1 MKGKMGARIM
11 LIREIVQQ
19 ALTTRYLT
27 SEAEDQLR
35 RLLRSKYDSQD
46 LRAFMQLQNAVME
59 GQVQQESR
67 PFFDNFLIFRDD
79 NTVIV
84 DLAGVSKSR

>member
-19 ALTTRYLT
+19 ALKTRYLT
-27 SEAEDQLR
+27 REAEDQLR
-35 RLLRSKYDSQD
+35 WLLRSKYDSQD
-46 LRAFMQLQNAVME
+46 LRAFMKLQNAVME

-67 PFFDNFLIFRDD
+67 PFLDNLLILRDD
-79 NTVIV
+79 NTEIV
-84 DLAGVSKSR
+84 DLAGVS

>member
-1 MKGKMGARIM
+1 MGTRIM

-19 ALTTRYLT
+19 ALKTRYLT
-27 SEAEDQLR
+27 REAEDQLR
-35 RLLRSKYDSQD
+35 QLLRSKYDSQD
-46 LRAFMQLQNAVME
+46 LQAFMTLQNAVME

-67 PFFDNFLIFRDD
+67 PFPDNLLIFRDD

-84 DLAGVSKSR
+84 DLAGVS

>member
-1 MKGKMGARIM
+1 MM

-84 DLAGVSKSR
+84 DLAGVS

>member
-1 MKGKMGARIM
+1 MGTRIM

-27 SEAEDQLR
+27 REAEDQLR
-35 RLLRSKYDSQD
+35 RLLKRKYDSHD

-59 GQVQQESR
+59 GQVRQESR
-67 PFFDNFLIFRDD
+67 PFSNNLLIFRDD
-79 NTVIV
+79 NTTIV
-84 DLAGVSKSR
+84 DLAGVG

>member
-1 MKGKMGARIM
+1 MGARIM

-84 DLAGVSKSR
+84 DLAGVS

>member
-1 MKGKMGARIM
+1 MGTRIM

-19 ALTTRYLT
+19 ALKTRYLT
-27 SEAEDQLR
+27 REAEDQLR
-35 RLLRSKYDSQD
+35 QLLRSKYDSQD
-46 LRAFMQLQNAVME
+46 LQAFMNLQNAVME

-67 PFFDNFLIFRDD
+67 PFSDNLLIFRDD

-84 DLAGVSKSR
+84 DLAGVS

>member
-1 MKGKMGARIM
+1 MGTRIM
-11 LIREIVQQ
+11 LIREIVRQ

-27 SEAEDQLR
+27 REAEDQLR
-35 RLLRSKYDSQD
+35 QLLRSKYDSQD
-46 LRAFMQLQNAVME
+46 LQAFMTLQNAVME

-67 PFFDNFLIFRDD
+67 PFPDSLLIIRDD

-84 DLAGVSKSR
+84 DLAGVS

>member
-1 MKGKMGARIM
+1 M

-27 SEAEDQLR
+27 REAEDQLR
-35 RLLRSKYDSQD
+35 RLLRSKYDLQD
-46 LRAFMQLQNAVME
+46 LRAFMTLQNAVME

-67 PFFDNFLIFRDD
+67 PFLDNLLIFRDD
-79 NTVIV
+79 NREIV
-84 DLAGVSKSR
+84 DLAGVS

>member
-1 MKGKMGARIM
+1 MM

-19 ALTTRYLT
+19 ALKTRYLT
-27 SEAEDQLR
+27 REAEDQLR
-35 RLLRSKYDSQD
+35 QLLRSKYDSQD
-46 LRAFMQLQNAVME
+46 LQAFMTLQNAVME

-67 PFFDNFLIFRDD
+67 PFPDNLLIFRDD

-84 DLAGVSKSR
+84 DLAGVS

>member
-1 MKGKMGARIM
+1 MGTRIM

-27 SEAEDQLR
+27 REAEDQLR
-35 RLLRSKYDSQD
+35 RLLRSKYDLQD
-46 LRAFMQLQNAVME
+46 LRAFMTLQNAVME

-67 PFFDNFLIFRDD
+67 PFLDNLLIFRDD
-79 NTVIV
+79 NREIV
-84 DLAGVSKSR
+84 DLAGVS

>member
-1 MKGKMGARIM
+1 MM

-27 SEAEDQLR
+27 REAEDQLR
-35 RLLRSKYDSQD
+35 RLLRSKYDLQD
-46 LRAFMQLQNAVME
+46 LRAFMTLQNAVME

-67 PFFDNFLIFRDD
+67 PFLDNLLIFRDD
-79 NTVIV
+79 NREIV
-84 DLAGVSKSR
+84 DLAGVS

>member
-1 MKGKMGARIM
+1 M

-19 ALTTRYLT
+19 ALKTRYLT
-27 SEAEDQLR
+27 REAEDQLR
-35 RLLRSKYDSQD
+35 QLLRSKYDSQD
-46 LRAFMQLQNAVME
+46 LQAFMNLQNAVME

-67 PFFDNFLIFRDD
+67 PFPDNLLIFRDD

-84 DLAGVSKSR
+84 DLAGVS

>member
-1 MKGKMGARIM
+1 M

-19 ALTTRYLT
+19 ALKTRYLT
-27 SEAEDQLR
+27 REAEDQLR
-35 RLLRSKYDSQD
+35 QLLRSKYDSQD
-46 LRAFMQLQNAVME
+46 LQAFMTLQNAVME

-67 PFFDNFLIFRDD
+67 PFPDNLLIFRDD

-84 DLAGVSKSR
+84 DLAGVS

>member
-84 DLAGVSKSR
+84 DLAGVS

>member
-1 MKGKMGARIM
+1 MM

>member
-1 MKGKMGARIM
+1 M

-27 SEAEDQLR
+27 REAEDQLR
-35 RLLRSKYDSQD
+35 QLLRSKYDSQD
-46 LRAFMQLQNAVME
+46 LQAFMTLQNAVME

-67 PFFDNFLIFRDD
+67 LFPDNLLIFRDD

-84 DLAGVSKSR
+84 DLAGVS

>member
-1 MKGKMGARIM
+1 M

-27 SEAEDQLR
+27 REAEDQLR
-35 RLLRSKYDSQD
+35 QLLKSKYDSQD

-67 PFFDNFLIFRDD
+67 PFFDNLLIFRDD
-79 NTVIV
+79 TTAIV
-84 DLAGVSKSR
+84 DFAGVG

>member
-1 MKGKMGARIM
+1 MGTRIM

-19 ALTTRYLT
+19 ALKTRYLT
-27 SEAEDQLR
+27 REAEDQLR
-35 RLLRSKYDSQD
+35 QLLRSKYDSQD
-46 LRAFMQLQNAVME
+46 LQAFMNLQNAVME

-67 PFFDNFLIFRDD
+67 PFPDNLLIFRDD

-84 DLAGVSKSR
+84 DLAGVS

>member
-1 MKGKMGARIM
+1 M

-19 ALTTRYLT
+19 ALKTRYLT
-27 SEAEDQLR
+27 REAEDQLR
-35 RLLRSKYDSQD
+35 QLLRSKYDSQD
-46 LRAFMQLQNAVME
+46 LQAFMNLQNAVME

-67 PFFDNFLIFRDD
+67 PFSDNLLIFRDD

-84 DLAGVSKSR
+84 DLAGVS

>member
-27 SEAEDQLR
+27 REAENQLR
-35 RLLRSKYDSQD
+35 QLLRSKYDSQD
-46 LRAFMQLQNAVME
+46 LQAFMTLQNAVME

-67 PFFDNFLIFRDD
+67 PFLDNLLILRDD
-79 NTVIV
+79 NTEIV
-84 DLAGVSKSR
+84 DLAGVS